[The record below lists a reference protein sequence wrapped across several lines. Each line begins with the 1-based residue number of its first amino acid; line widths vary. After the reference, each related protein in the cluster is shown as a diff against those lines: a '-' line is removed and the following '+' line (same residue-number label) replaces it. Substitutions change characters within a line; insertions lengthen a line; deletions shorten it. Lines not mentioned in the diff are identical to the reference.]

1 MTDLLSALQLL
12 VGVLFVMVGV
22 AAAAHWRRNRGPA
35 SGWLTLVI
43 GGIAMVAVLGRVQ
56 DLQPGLR
63 EAAGDGSIAAFLLSG
78 YAMLRFR
85 GTFIP
90 LTAPAPAVAGAG
102 LTLLGAVA
110 VAARLGSTTT
120 PNTFQSA
127 VTILLVLAWTGC
139 LVDPLIR
146 FTWASVHVPAVQR
159 ARLRSLATAF
169 AAIAL
174 ILLAAVLVPAL
185 AYNTAFQV
193 AVQVVALLTTPLLYF
208 SFAPPSWLRA
218 IWRRPE
224 EEALR
229 AGLGQLLLFS
239 PTRKVLAE
247 RAIESARRLVGG
259 DGALIADGEGEPLAF
274 EGISPERAR
283 DLIRHLNPNQP
294 PSIVPFSD
302 HEGAARSA
310 VVVPLTLASGTGAL
324 IVTSGPFTPYFGSDE
339 LDRLRTFA
347 ASVSAG
353 LDRTVL
359 TERLTALERT
369 KTEFLNLASHELRG
383 PLTLLRG
390 YLSMLSDGELGELN
404 PEVRQAVPVMV
415 QKADQ
420 MNALVDQMIEAARL
434 EEGRL
439 ELHPADTDLRE
450 LARLGVEM
458 VRPLANRS
466 HNLVFEPPPEAVRAI
481 VDQERIATILGNLL
495 SNAIKYSPAG
505 GRISCSVLR
514 KGAYAIIS
522 VTDEGLGI
530 PPEQLDKL
538 FTRFGRLVTH
548 ETEHIGGT
556 GLGLYLSREL
566 ARLHGGD
573 VTVESEPGRGSTFS
587 LSLPAENGS
596 IVV

>member
-1 MTDLLSALQLL
+1 MTNLLSALQLL
-12 VGVLFVMVGV
+12 VGALFVMVGV

-35 SGWLTLVI
+35 AGWLTLVI
-43 GGIAMVAVLGRVQ
+43 GGIAMVAVLSRLS

-63 EAAGDGSIAAFLLSG
+63 EAAIDASIGAFLLSG

-85 GTFIP
+85 HTFIP
-90 LTAPAPAVAGAG
+90 LSRPARAAAAAG
-102 LTLLGAVA
+102 LTALGALA
-110 VAARLGSTTT
+110 VAARIGSPTA
-120 PNTFQSA
+120 PNAFQSVIA
-127 VTILLVLAWTGC
+127 ILLVLAWTGC
-139 LVDPLIR
+139 LIDPLMR
-146 FTWASVHVPAVQR
+146 FTWASFRVPGVQR
-159 ARLRSLATAF
+159 ERLRSLATAF
-169 AAIAL
+169 AALAL

-185 AYNTAFQV
+185 VYNSVFQIV
-193 AVQVVALLTTPLLYF
+193 VQVVALFTTPLLYF
-208 SFAPPSWLRA
+208 SFAPPNWLRA

-229 AGLGQLLLFS
+229 AGLSQLLLFS

-259 DGALIADGEGEPLAF
+259 DGAMIADGEGEPLAF
-274 EGISPERAR
+274 QGISPERAR
-283 DLIRHLNPNQP
+283 DLIRHLDPNQP

-302 HEGAARSA
+302 HEGAVRSA
-310 VVVPLTLASGTGAL
+310 VVVPLTLSSGTGAL

-339 LDRLRTFA
+339 LDRLHTFA

-369 KTEFLNLASHELRG
+369 KSEFLNLASHELRG

-404 PEVRQAVPVMV
+404 PEVMQALPVMV

-420 MNALVDQMIEAARL
+420 MNGLVEQMIEAARL

-450 LARLGVEM
+450 LAHLAVEM

-466 HNLVFEPPPEAVRAI
+466 HNLVFEQPPEAIRAV
-481 VDQERIATILGNLL
+481 VDRERIATILGNLL

-530 PPEQLDKL
+530 PPEQVDKL
-538 FTRFGRLVTH
+538 FTRFGRLVTR